1 LAAARPQ
8 LKLVANTNDNPSM
21 KVVVVDTHPAARRGL
36 REILNETGD
45 IKVVGECGRGD
56 EAARLVEE
64 MRPELVVLSLDTAGE
79 TEGLEACRRLKALP
93 EAPHVLVQSA
103 FNYTK
108 DLLSCLLAGADSCL
122 HKHASCEEMLD
133 AVRRTSSGERILRL
147 GDSFTGEPY
156 LSAADRLT
164 PREREVVALVA
175 ERHTTAVIASRLHI
189 SPQTVKNHL
198 RSAYR
203 KLGIQ
208 SREALFTDL

>member
-1 LAAARPQ
+1 MR
-8 LKLVANTNDNPSM
+8 
-21 KVVVVDTHPAARRGL
+21 VVVVDTHPAARRGL
-36 REILNETGD
+36 REILNEAGD
-45 IKVVGECGRGD
+45 TRVVGECGLGD
-56 EAARLVEE
+56 EATRLVEE
-64 MRPELVVLSLDTAGE
+64 TRPELVILSLDTAGE

-93 EAPHVLVQSA
+93 EAPYVLVQTA

-122 HKHASCEEMLD
+122 YKHAGCEELLD
-133 AVRRTSSGERILRL
+133 AVRRTASGERILRL
-147 GDSFTGEPY
+147 GDSFSGEPH
-156 LSAADRLT
+156 LSAGADRLT

-175 ERHTTAVIASRLHI
+175 ERHTTPVIASRLHI

-208 SREALFTDL
+208 SREALFIDL

>member
-1 LAAARPQ
+1 
-8 LKLVANTNDNPSM
+8 M
-21 KVVVVDTHPAARRGL
+21 KVVVVDGHPAARRGL
-36 REILNETGD
+36 KEILNEAGD
-45 IKVVGECGRGD
+45 TRVVGECGRGD

-64 MRPELVVLSLDTAGE
+64 THPELVILSLDTTGE
-79 TEGLEACRRLKALP
+79 MEGLEACRRLKALP
-93 EAPHVLVQSA
+93 EAPYVLVQTA

-122 HKHASCEEMLD
+122 HKHAGCEELLD
-133 AVRRTSSGERILRL
+133 AVRRTASGERILRL
-147 GDSFTGEPY
+147 GESFSGEPH
-156 LSAADRLT
+156 LSAAGADRLT

-175 ERHTTAVIASRLHI
+175 ERHTTAVIAGRLHI

-208 SREALFTDL
+208 SREALFIDL

>member
-1 LAAARPQ
+1 MR
-8 LKLVANTNDNPSM
+8 
-21 KVVVVDTHPAARRGL
+21 VVVVDTHPAARRGL
-36 REILNETGD
+36 REILNEAGD
-45 IKVVGECGRGD
+45 TRVVGECGYGG
-56 EAARLVEE
+56 EATRLVEQT
-64 MRPELVVLSLDTAGE
+64 RPELVILSLDTAGE

-93 EAPHVLVQSA
+93 EAPYILVQTA

-122 HKHASCEEMLD
+122 HKHAGCEELLY
-133 AVRRTSSGERILRL
+133 AVRRTASGERILRL
-147 GDSFTGEPY
+147 GESFGGEPHV
-156 LSAADRLT
+156 SAAAGADRLT
-164 PREREVVALVA
+164 PREREVIALLA
-175 ERHTTAVIASRLHI
+175 ERHTTAEIASRLHI

>member
-1 LAAARPQ
+1 MR
-8 LKLVANTNDNPSM
+8 
-21 KVVVVDTHPAARRGL
+21 VVVVDGHPATRRGL
-36 REILNETGD
+36 REILNEAGD
-45 IKVVGECGRGD
+45 TRVVGECGYGG
-56 EAARLVEE
+56 EATRLVAET
-64 MRPELVVLSLDTAGE
+64 RPELVILSLDMAGE
-79 TEGLEACRRLKALP
+79 PEGLEACRRLKALP
-93 EAPHVLVQSA
+93 DAPYILVQTA

-122 HKHASCEEMLD
+122 HKHAGCQELLD
-133 AVRRTSSGERILRL
+133 AARRTVSGERILRL
-147 GDSFTGEPY
+147 GDSFGGEPH
-156 LSAADRLT
+156 LSARADRLT

-175 ERHTTAVIASRLHI
+175 ERNTTAMIASRLHI

>member
-1 LAAARPQ
+1 
-8 LKLVANTNDNPSM
+8 M
-21 KVVVVDTHPAARRGL
+21 DTRPAARRGL
-36 REILNETGD
+36 REILNEAGD
-45 IKVVGECGRGD
+45 TRVVGACGSGD
-56 EAARLVEE
+56 EATRLVEE
-64 MRPELVVLSLDTAGE
+64 TRPELVILSLDTAGE

-93 EAPHVLVQSA
+93 EAPYVLVQTA

-122 HKHASCEEMLD
+122 HKHAGCEELLD
-133 AVRRTSSGERILRL
+133 AARRTASGKRILRL
-147 GDSFTGEPY
+147 GESFVGEPH
-156 LSAADRLT
+156 LSAGADRLT

-175 ERHTTAVIASRLHI
+175 ERHTTAVIAGRLHI

-208 SREALFTDL
+208 SREALFTGL

>member
-1 LAAARPQ
+1 
-8 LKLVANTNDNPSM
+8 M
-21 KVVVVDTHPAARRGL
+21 VDGHPAARRGL
-36 REILNETGD
+36 KEILNEAGD
-45 IKVVGECGRGD
+45 TRVVGECGRGD

-64 MRPELVVLSLDTAGE
+64 TRPELVILSLDTAGE

-93 EAPHVLVQSA
+93 EAPYILVQTA

-122 HKHASCEEMLD
+122 HKHAGCEELLD
-133 AVRRTSSGERILRL
+133 AARHTASGERVLRL
-147 GDSFTGEPY
+147 GETFGGEPH
-156 LSAADRLT
+156 LSAAGADRLT
-164 PREREVVALVA
+164 TREREVVAMVA
-175 ERHTTAVIASRLHI
+175 ETHTTAEIANKLYI

-208 SREALFTDL
+208 GREALFIDP